1 MTDLDLGMNDNIS
14 EPLVW
19 DDQRKYDRG
28 KVMTEAELE
37 APSPATHATF
47 RVVKAGEAVC
57 QRILVSNRV
66 FEDHNYCLR
75 HFSASV

>member
-1 MTDLDLGMNDNIS
+1 MAYLFDEWTDEGGYICA
-14 EPLVW
+14 PGGV
-19 DDQRKYDRG
+19 RKAPEL
-28 KVMTEAELE
+28 TEAELE